1 MQVISTELA
10 DVRVITP
17 RRFSDQRGYFS
28 ESWNRRTLA
37 TIGIDIDFVQ
47 DNESL
52 SRDEGTLRGLHYQ
65 APPFAQTKLVRV
77 VAGAILDVVVDVRRG
92 SADFGRWVGVDLSAE
107 NGRQLL
113 VPRGFLHGF
122 LTRAPNTHVMYKVDN
137 FYNTESDGAVI
148 WNDPDL
154 AIDWGRRADI
164 LLSDK
169 DRAAPRM
176 SDWQSPFEF
185 EASK

>member
-17 RRFSDQRGYFS
+17 RRFSDQRGYFC
-28 ESWNRRTLA
+28 ETWNRRTLA
-37 TIGIDIDFVQ
+37 DIGIDIDFVQ

-65 APPFAQTKLVRV
+65 TPPFAQTKLVRV
-77 VAGAILDVVVDVRRG
+77 VAGAILDVVVDVRKG
-92 SADFGRWVGVDLSAE
+92 SADFGRWAAVELSAE

-122 LTRAPNTHVMYKVDN
+122 LTCAPNTHVMYKVDN
-137 FYNTESDGAVI
+137 FYNAESDGSVI

-154 AIDWGRRADI
+154 AIDWGQTADI

-176 SDWQSPFEF
+176 SDWQSPFEV
-185 EASK
+185 EGLK